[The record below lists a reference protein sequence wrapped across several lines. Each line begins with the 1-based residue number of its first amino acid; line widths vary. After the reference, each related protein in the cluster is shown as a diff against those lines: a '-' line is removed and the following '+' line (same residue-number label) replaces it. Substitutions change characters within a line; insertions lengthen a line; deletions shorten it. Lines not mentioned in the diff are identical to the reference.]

1 MKSNGGLSSILSDY
15 DNLKDDIEY
24 YGKRCE
30 RLEKQVQYLENLN
43 ITEQQRMQSYL
54 TGLKDMLSNVLDTF
68 HKIAMSIP
76 VSEDKKK
83 RIIEILNEGEKLKWI
98 M

>member
-1 MKSNGGLSSILSDY
+1 MKSNGGLSGILSDY

-54 TGLKDMLSNVLDTF
+54 TGLKDMLSNVLDTS

-76 VSEDKKK
+76 ISEEKRK
-83 RIIEILNEGEKLKWI
+83 RIIEIINEGEEVKWI

>member
-1 MKSNGGLSSILSDY
+1 MKSNGGLSGILSDY

-54 TGLKDMLSNVLDTF
+54 TGLKDMLSNVLDRF

-76 VSEDKKK
+76 ISEEKRK
-83 RIIEILNEGEKLKWI
+83 RIIEIINEGEEVKWI

>member
-1 MKSNGGLSSILSDY
+1 MKSNGGLSGILSDY
-15 DNLKDDIEY
+15 DNLKDDMEY

-54 TGLKDMLSNVLDTF
+54 TGLKDMLSNVLDTS

-83 RIIEILNEGEKLKWI
+83 RIIEILNEGEEVKWI